1 MKNMFVTRG
10 KKELLAKLIAIPLAA
25 LIGSH
30 YIFGKRFPWESGYR
44 FPLIPFCTIALIM
57 TVVWYANS
65 KVFERLDRILPFHH
79 DPLRRLVRQFLEG
92 ASITLLLYI
101 VIYFLITWLI
111 FRGTPTLSG
120 FTTGM
125 LVCIVIASLVNGVY
139 VLTYLLHTVSFEKDQ
154 SAEAIQAA
162 LLSIKTAPQVRHKVV
177 LETGNKTTILED
189 NEIAYAY
196 SSGGNVW
203 VINTNGQKLLTNYDS
218 FGKLEPQ
225 LSTTTFFRLNRQYIV
240 HHQAIRVVKEEVN
253 RKLCIHLTPVF
264 QPNVNQEQIIV
275 SRYRA
280 AEFRKW
286 FAGLQQH

>member
-1 MKNMFVTRG
+1 MLAIRG

-30 YIFGKRFPWESGYR
+30 YIFGKRFPWEPEYQ

-57 TVVWYANS
+57 TLVWYANS
-65 KVFERLDRILPFHH
+65 KVFERLDRIIPFHH

-92 ASITLLLYI
+92 ASITLLLYT
-101 VIYFLITWLI
+101 VIYFLITCLI
-111 FRGTPTLSG
+111 FRSTPTLSG

-162 LLSIKTAPQVRHKVV
+162 LSRIKTPLETLSKIA
-177 LETGNKTTILED
+177 LETGNKTTLLED
-189 NEIAYAY
+189 TEIAYAY

-203 VINTNGQKLLTNYDS
+203 VIKTDGQKLLTSYDS
-218 FGKLEPQ
+218 FAKLETQ
-225 LSTTTFFRLNRQYIV
+225 LSGAAFFRLSRQYLV
-240 HHQAIRVVKEEVN
+240 HHQAIRTVKEEVN
-253 RKLCIHLTPVF
+253 RKLCIQLTPGF
-264 QPNVNQEQIIV
+264 QPNANHERVIV

-286 FAGLQQH
+286 FASLQQH